1 MSDSGSVPLQATAG
15 VNSRAGSLV
24 AGCGSWGLGVA
35 ARARG
40 TSRGSAPGADAGG
53 ARAARHGQRR
63 AGSTRWAKD
72 DEHTEPK
79 DCRHYAAAVRF
90 VHTDAGWA
98 AGINPTYRF
107 TFDGYRDLPW
117 GEDRIKGMKRIEKNL
132 AVRGLMQ
139 FWAEYLARPSEL
151 GGQRSGTPVRRCGCS
166 LRAHQGGM
174 V

>member
-1 MSDSGSVPLQATAG
+1 M
-15 VNSRAGSLV
+15 
-24 AGCGSWGLGVA
+24 
-35 ARARG
+35 
-40 TSRGSAPGADAGG
+40 
-53 ARAARHGQRR
+53 
-63 AGSTRWAKD
+63 
-72 DEHTEPK
+72 
-79 DCRHYAAAVRF
+79 RF